1 MYKRQI
7 HISDLA
13 QAHVSALNFI
23 LDSDLKSHEAINIGT
38 GAGVTVKEIISC
50 FEDVNSVKLKF
61 KVSKRRAGD
70 IEASIASPRK
80 AKQILGWSSSYS
92 LEDMCVSAFN
102 FYKKHPN
109 AINLK
114 C

>member
-1 MYKRQI
+1 MKKPKYLTK
-7 HISDLA
+7 
-13 QAHVSALNFI
+13 FI
-23 LDSDLKSHEAINIGT
+23 VWNYICTQRFIFLLFQSI
-38 GAGVTVKEIISC
+38 
-50 FEDVNSVKLKF
+50 LKF

-70 IEASIASPRK
+70 IEASIASPMK
-80 AKQILGWSSSYS
+80 AKQMLGWSSSYS
-92 LEDMCVSAFN
+92 LEEMCVSAFN

>member
-1 MYKRQI
+1 MIPVKLESI
-7 HISDLA
+7 LKLDPLEGVITTLPP
-13 QAHVSALNFI
+13 VS
-23 LDSDLKSHEAINIGT
+23 G
-38 GAGVTVKEIISC
+38 
-50 FEDVNSVKLKF
+50 EDVNSVKLKF

-80 AKQILGWSSSYS
+80 AKQMLGWSSSYS